1 MEEDVNQPLWGLHRP
16 SWLRVAVVGALLG
29 GTFGV
34 GSIPALSASAGP
46 PGKVTICH
54 ATGSA
59 SNPYVQITV
68 SENAVREG
76 RGHNRDGHQA
86 GEDIIPPEQPGQSY
100 DADGRNWDATGQT
113 VYNDGCLTFAPD
125 ILPPSL

>member
-1 MEEDVNQPLWGLHRP
+1 MNQSTWGSHRP
-16 SWLRVAVVGALLG
+16 SRLRVVAVVGVLFG
-29 GTFGV
+29 GTV
-34 GSIPALSASAGP
+34 GADSMPAAKASPGP

-59 SNPYVQITV
+59 ANPYVQITV

-76 RGHNRDGHQA
+76 RGHNRDNHQG
-86 GEDIIPPEQPGQSY
+86 GEDIISPEQPGQSY
-100 DADGRNWDATGQT
+100 DPDGRNWDSASQT
-113 VYNDGCLTFAPD
+113 IYEDGCLIFAPD